1 MVADGMA
8 GGTVLD
14 SIVRVAACNIV
25 ADFPL
30 ATSAHREHKYMDTTT
45 H

>member
-1 MVADGMA
+1 MVADGTA

-14 SIVRVAACNIV
+14 IIVRGAACNIA

-30 ATSAHREHKYMDTTT
+30 ATSAHREHKYMDAIT